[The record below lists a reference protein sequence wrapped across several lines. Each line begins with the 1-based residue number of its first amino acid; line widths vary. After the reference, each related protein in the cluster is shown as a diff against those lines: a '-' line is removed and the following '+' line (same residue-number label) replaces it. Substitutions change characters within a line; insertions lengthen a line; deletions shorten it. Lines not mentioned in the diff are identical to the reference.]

1 MAELADVT
9 HAEEVGDRSTS
20 SPSARPPTLKARLF
34 RLARRILLMMG
45 LVFVGFFASLYALQ
59 SNVIF
64 PGASSQGRPEAVV
77 RAGPGEEL
85 VRLATEGGEVVAL
98 FGAAQ
103 AADGRPLPDAAT
115 RPALVFF
122 YGNAMCLAYSSV
134 ELDRFRRLGLNVIIP
149 DYLGYGMSGG
159 KPSEI
164 GCRQTAQACHRFLK
178 SRGFPTG
185 RIFTGGW
192 SLGGAVA
199 IDLASREK
207 VAGLFAFSTFTSVH
221 DMSRSFFP
229 IAPPA
234 AFFKDKFDSLAKIRT
249 LTCPILLGHGRRD
262 PLVPF
267 VMFER
272 LSKAAKEPPATL
284 VLDQAEHN
292 DFLDLGGRRLD
303 QAVRD
308 LVAGAGKR

>member
-1 MAELADVT
+1 MAIDAEAAVT
-9 HAEEVGDRSTS
+9 KHVGEAPPAVGA
-20 SPSARPPTLKARLF
+20 SPTPRARLL
-34 RLARRILLMMG
+34 RLARRLLLFTG
-45 LVFVGFFASLYALQ
+45 LIFVGFFASLYALQ
-59 SNVIF
+59 ASMIF
-64 PGASSQGRPEAVV
+64 PGSASQGRPEAVV

-85 VRLATEGGEVVAL
+85 VRLPTDGGEVAAL

-103 AADGRPLPDAAT
+103 AADGRPLADAAS

-134 ELDRFRRLGLNVIIP
+134 EFDRFRRLGLNVIIP

-159 KPSEI
+159 KPSEA
-164 GCRQTAQACHRFLK
+164 GCRQTAQACHRFLLK
-178 SRGFPTG
+178 HGFPAD
-185 RIFTGGW
+185 RIFAGGW

-207 VAGLFAFSTFTSVH
+207 VAGLFAFSTFTSVR
-221 DMSRSFFP
+221 DMSRTFFP

-234 AFFKDKFDSLAKIRT
+234 GFFTDKFDSLSKIGA
-249 LTCPILLGHGRRD
+249 LDCPILLGHGRRD

-267 VMFER
+267 AMFER
-272 LSKAAKEPPATL
+272 LKETAREPMTL

-292 DFLDLGGRRLD
+292 DYLDLGGGRMNRAIL
-303 QAVRD
+303 D
-308 LVAGAGKR
+308 LVARAEAR